1 MTQAVST
8 KFNFKARK
16 IEEEGKEIGK
26 TKKQPPLTV
35 ALPQPTVEE
44 MVAYLQRPDHTVK
57 ATKKIEGKDV
67 EVDEVVVDKVKQLIV
82 DAIQEIVRD
91 QAKGQLDEL
100 IDSFGADETK
110 VLTAESI
117 DYDKLSLE
125 FIANLPPAQR
135 GARAIPEEDWKAF
148 FQDYMQVMVAA
159 TGKPEMKIKN
169 HLDLFQKPTK
179 AKQNKE
185 ALAVLVDQ
193 LNVYM
198 TATQNLDDTAECVQ
212 RLQNKFQKWIDEDAK
227 LDVSA
232 L

>member
-1 MTQAVST
+1 MTYAVET

-16 IEEEGKEIGK
+16 IEEDGKEIGK
-26 TKKQPPLTV
+26 TKKQPALLV
-35 ALPQPTVEE
+35 NLPQPTTEE
-44 MVAYLQRPDHTVK
+44 MISYLNRTDQTVK
-57 ATKKIEGKDV
+57 EKRKIDGKEV
-67 EVDEVVVDKVKQLIV
+67 EVDVVVVDKVKQLIV

-91 QAKGQLDEL
+91 QAKGQLDDQ
-100 IDSFGADETK
+100 IDAFGADETK
-110 VLTAESI
+110 VVTAESI

-125 FIANLPPAQR
+125 YIANLPPAQR
-135 GARAIPEEDWKAF
+135 GARAIPEDDWKAF

-159 TGKPEMKIKN
+159 TGKPEAKIKN

-193 LNVYM
+193 LDVYT
-198 TATQNLDDTAECVQ
+198 TATQSLDDTGECVM
-212 RLQNKFQKWIDEDAK
+212 RLKSKFQKWIDEDAK
-227 LDVSA
+227 LDLSS

>member
-1 MTQAVST
+1 MTQAVET

-16 IEEEGKEIGK
+16 IEEDGKEIGK

-35 ALPQPTVEE
+35 ALPQPSVEE
-44 MVAYLQRPDHTVK
+44 IIAYLQRPDQVAK
-57 ATKKIEGKDV
+57 EKKKVDGKEV
-67 EVDEVVVDKVKQLIV
+67 EVDTIVVDKVKQLII
-82 DAIQEIVRD
+82 DEIQEIVRS
-91 QAKGQLDEL
+91 QAKAQLDDL

-110 VLTAESI
+110 TVSAESI

-125 FIANLPPAQR
+125 YIANLPPAQR

-159 TGKPEMKIKN
+159 TGKPELKIKN

-193 LNVYM
+193 LNVYT
-198 TATQNLDDTAECVQ
+198 TATQNLEDTAECVQ
-212 RLQNKFQKWIDEDAK
+212 RLQNKFQKWIDEDSK
-227 LDVSA
+227 LDVTA

>member
-1 MTQAVST
+1 MTYAVNT

-16 IEEEGKEIGK
+16 IEEDGKEIGK
-26 TKKQPPLTV
+26 TKKQPPLNV

-44 MVAYLQRPDHTVK
+44 IVSYLQRADTSTTDDKGVVS
-57 ATKKIEGKDV
+57 T
-67 EVDEVVVDKVKQLIV
+67 VVDKVKQLII
-82 DAIQEIVRD
+82 DEIQEIVRA
-91 QAKGQLDEL
+91 QAKGQLDDL

-110 VLTAESI
+110 TVTAESI

-125 FIANLPPAQR
+125 YIANLPPAQR
-135 GARAIPEEDWKAF
+135 GARAIPEEDWKFF
-148 FQDYMQVMVAA
+148 FQDYMQVMVQA
-159 TGKPEMKIKN
+159 TGKPEAKIKN

-193 LNVYM
+193 LDVYT
-198 TATQNLDDTAECVQ
+198 TATQSLDDSGECVL
-212 RLQNKFQKWIDEDAK
+212 RLKSKFQKWIDEDAK
-227 LDVSA
+227 LDLSS